1 MKHFSVRI
9 ITLFFCLTLVAFLG
23 CSQKATVKD
32 ETAGEQK
39 VAAQA
44 APEAKPE
51 AKTEMQEQAPQALA
65 APEAY
70 EFANIYFEFD
80 KALIKEDSKAVLGKH
95 ANWLKAN
102 NAVNVT
108 VAGHC
113 DERGTTEYN
122 LALGQRRA
130 DAAAKYL
137 SNLGVAKKR
146 IKTVSYGKEK
156 PLDPGHNEEAW
167 AKNRRDDFVIQ
178 K

>member
-1 MKHFSVRI
+1 MKHFLVKI
-9 ITLFFCLTLVAFLG
+9 MTLFFCLALLTFVG
-23 CSQKATVKD
+23 CSQKAAVKD
-32 ETAGEQK
+32 ESAGEQK

-44 APEAKPE
+44 APETKPE
-51 AKTEMQEQAPQALA
+51 PKVGTQEQAPQAQA

-70 EFANIYFEFD
+70 EFANIYFDFD
-80 KALIKEDSKAVLGKH
+80 KALIKDDSKAILTKH

-102 NAVNVT
+102 NAVNIT
-108 VAGHC
+108 IAGNC
-113 DERGTTEYN
+113 DERGTAEYN

-137 SNLGVAKKR
+137 TNLGVAKKR

-167 AKNRRDDFVIQ
+167 AKNRRDEFVIQ